1 MLLDAT
7 KPVLV
12 VDPTGDAVPVISS
25 LLSRVGAGPVERAE
39 TAEAALTFL
48 AEQSPSQSPSLIISE
63 WTMEPMSGAEFIRA
77 LRREK
82 KTAAIP
88 VMIATGTMEARDA
101 LEAMDLGADAIAIVP
116 LLPRDFLRKIE
127 AIPNRAPPSP

>member
-48 AEQSPSQSPSLIISE
+48 AEQSPSLIISE
-63 WTMEPMSGAEFIRA
+63 WTMESMSGAEFIRA

>member
-1 MLLDAT
+1 MLLDSA

-12 VDPTGDAVPVISS
+12 IDPTGDAVPVISS
-25 LLSRVGAGPVERAE
+25 LLQRVGAGPVERAE
-39 TAEAALTFL
+39 TAEAALNFL
-48 AEQSPSQSPSLIISE
+48 TENAPSLIISE
-63 WTMEPMSGAEFIRA
+63 WAMDPMSGADFIRA

-88 VMIATGTMEARDA
+88 IMIASGSMAARDA
-101 LEAMDLGADAIAIVP
+101 LDAIELGADAIAIVP

-127 AIPNRAPPSP
+127 AIPERSLPSP

>member
-12 VDPTGDAVPVISS
+12 VDPSGDAVPVISS

-48 AEQSPSQSPSLIISE
+48 TEKSPSLIISE
-63 WTMEPMSGAEFIRA
+63 WAMEPMSGADFIRA

-82 KTAAIP
+82 KTSAIP
-88 VMIATGTMEARDA
+88 VMIASGAMEARDA

>member
-12 VDPTGDAVPVISS
+12 VDPSGDAVPVIAS
-25 LLSRVGAGPVERAE
+25 LLGRVGAGPIERAE
-39 TAEAALTFL
+39 TAEAALNFL
-48 AEQSPSQSPSLIISE
+48 TEKAPSLIITE
-63 WTMEPMSGAEFIRA
+63 WTMEPMSGADFIRA

-82 KTAAIP
+82 KTASIP
-88 VMIATGTMEARDA
+88 VMIATGTMAARDA
-101 LEAMDLGADAIAIVP
+101 LEAMELGADAIALVP

-127 AIPNRAPPSP
+127 AIPNQLQPSP